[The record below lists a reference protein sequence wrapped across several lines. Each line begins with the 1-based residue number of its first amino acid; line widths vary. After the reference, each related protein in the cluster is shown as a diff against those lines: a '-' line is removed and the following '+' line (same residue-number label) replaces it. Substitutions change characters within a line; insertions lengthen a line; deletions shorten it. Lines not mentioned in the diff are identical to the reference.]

1 MLRLVTPYAASRGRK
16 RRGHHA
22 CHDDSTADILQSYK
36 HTPHRKEREKMV
48 ENVKAEKRSARK
60 ATRKNGGN
68 EKQAP
73 IFAADSMRY
82 ACVTCVT
89 ARASIR

>member
-1 MLRLVTPYAASRGRK
+1 
-16 RRGHHA
+16 
-22 CHDDSTADILQSYK
+22 
-36 HTPHRKEREKMV
+36 MV